1 MSEEST
7 IGKVKEFLTANFQA
21 FEIQT
26 VNVQKAGKMQQAKS
40 LGRFVFNVEAIEKR
54 PYQAGIA
61 FDRHRNFRLYVIPP
75 DENTEKF
82 DPNLK
87 ENEGVSASFEETQ
100 GPSIAAG
107 TPVTPTPVPTFTDD
121 ARTYLIAQVKA
132 NILKAGAILSTDNDM
147 ERAMATVIDASGKEK
162 RVVLKRGT
170 KGIESEDYTPLLG
183 TVAGIAK

>member
-100 GPSIAAG
+100 GPSIASE
-107 TPVTPTPVPTFTDD
+107 TPPTPVKTFTDD
-121 ARTYLIAQVKA
+121 ARAYLIAQVKA
-132 NILKAGAILSTDNDM
+132 NALKVGELIYGDNDM
-147 ERAMATVIDASGKEK
+147 ERATAVIIDAAGKEK
-162 RVVLKRGT
+162 RVVLKRDE
-170 KGIESEDYTPLLG
+170 KGFEMTEYTPLLG
-183 TVAGIAK
+183 TAAVTK